1 MHGAV
6 VLVLL
11 KDLRMLFHHFLFLL
25 CVAFPAVV
33 GHCWDSPGQPRGHR
47 GQRGGLQSP
56 LLPTSIPQAPQPAVC
71 PSQVGTW
78 LHFICLGNPKT
89 AEMLVPRREE
99 EPRVGDTMATMSQPL
114 VILALGSRNRRI
126 THSGLCQRRSSC
138 PWAPGAFCGPLITP
152 HGLTGL

>member
-11 KDLRMLFHHFLFLL
+11 QDLRMLFHHFLFLL

-33 GHCWDSPGQPRGHR
+33 GHCWDKPWATMGAYRAEGRPQC
-47 GQRGGLQSP
+47 P
-56 LLPTSIPQAPQPAVC
+56 LLPAGIPQAPHPAVC

-99 EPRVGDTMATMSQPL
+99 EPRWMTPWQPCPSHVSHWSLAAGTAGPPTL
-114 VILALGSRNRRI
+114 VCVRGAPPAPALQG
-126 THSGLCQRRSSC
+126 HFVAL
-138 PWAPGAFCGPLITP
+138 
-152 HGLTGL
+152 